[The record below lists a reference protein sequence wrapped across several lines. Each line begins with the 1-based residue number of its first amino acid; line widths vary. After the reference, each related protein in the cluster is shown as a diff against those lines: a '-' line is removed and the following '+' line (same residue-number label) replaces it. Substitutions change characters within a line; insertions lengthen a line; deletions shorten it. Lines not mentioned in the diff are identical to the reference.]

1 MTPDLIVIAL
11 IVFFAILTQAIT
23 GFGLALV
30 AMPLLVQVITP
41 LEAASLVALMA
52 VTTQLIMLARYHRA
66 LKIGGLWRLMA
77 GSLIGIPIGVVALSR
92 LDGHIILTIL
102 GVILVSYALYSLFA
116 LPLPVIKNANWGF
129 GFGFVSGLLGGAYNT
144 GGPPY
149 AIYGTSQRWEI
160 HIFKANMQAL
170 LMVNSISVVIAHVIA
185 GHYTEPVL
193 RNYAAALPVILA
205 GALAGFWLD
214 RYVNEQ
220 LFRRIVLVLLLI
232 IGVRL
237 LVT

>member
-1 MTPDLIVIAL
+1 MTLDLILIAV
-11 IVFFAILTQAIT
+11 IVFFAILTQAIS

-30 AMPLLVQVITP
+30 AMPLLVQIVTP

-52 VTTQLIMLARYHRA
+52 VTTQLIMLMRYRRA
-66 LKIGGLWRLMA
+66 LRIGGLWRLMV

-92 LDGHIILTIL
+92 LDGRIILTAL

-116 LPLPVIKNANWGF
+116 PPLPEIKNANWGF
-129 GFGFVSGLLGGAYNT
+129 GFGFASGLLGGAYNT

-149 AIYGTSQRWEI
+149 AIYGMSQRWETS
-160 HIFKANMQAL
+160 IFKANMQVL
-170 LMVNSISVVIAHVIA
+170 LMVNSISVVIAHIIV

-193 RNYAAALPVILA
+193 RNYALALPMILA

-214 RYVNEQ
+214 RYINEAV
-220 LFRRIVLVLLLI
+220 FRKLVLVLLLL
-232 IGVRL
+232 IGARMFL
-237 LVT
+237 P